1 MAFEYLQY
9 SPIILPQ
16 QIEIHMIQI
25 GRSYSLEVVK
35 EVSFGIY
42 VNALELG
49 QVLVPKKFV
58 PKTYEI
64 GQNIDV
70 FLYLDSED
78 KVIATTQKPF
88 AQIGEFAYLKVAALS
103 EYGAFLDWGL
113 DKDLFLP
120 FGEQHKTI
128 EEGRSYLVYVHAN
141 KADERIVA
149 SSKVD
154 KFLDKTPA
162 DYEVGEQVN
171 LIIGGSTDLGFKA
184 IINNKHWGVI
194 YENEVF
200 QKLRFGQTLT
210 GFIKTLRSDGKI
222 DLVLQKGSQQ
232 ELDKQAIQIMN
243 KLAKADGFLPLHDK
257 TDADVIYAQLAMSK
271 KAFKRSIG
279 GLFKGGQITIEKDGI
294 RLV

>member
-1 MAFEYLQY
+1 
-9 SPIILPQ
+9 
-16 QIEIHMIQI
+16 MIQI
-25 GRSYSLEVVK
+25 GKSYSLEIVK

-42 VNALELG
+42 VNAHELG

-58 PKTYEI
+58 PKQYEV
-64 GQNIDV
+64 GQAIDV
-70 FLYLDSED
+70 FLYLDSDD

-88 AQIGEFAYLKVAALS
+88 AQIGEFAYLKVVAIS

-128 EEGRSYLVYVHAN
+128 EDGRSYLVYVHAN
-141 KADERIVA
+141 RADERIVA

-154 KFLDKTPA
+154 KFLDTTPA
-162 DYEVGEQVN
+162 DYEVGQQVN
-171 LIIGGSTDLGFKA
+171 LIIGGTTDLGYKA
-184 IINNKHWGVI
+184 IINNQHWGVI

-200 QKLRFGQTLT
+200 QQLRFGQKLT

-222 DLVLQKGSQQ
+222 DLVLQQGSKQ
-232 ELDKQAIQIMN
+232 ELDKQATLIMN

-257 TDADVIYAQLAMSK
+257 TDADIIYAQLGMSK
-271 KAFKRSIG
+271 KAFKKSIG
-279 GLFKGGQITIEKDGI
+279 GLFKGGQIKIDKDGI